1 MDARWAKFRPGDGR
15 IGVLATTDGAIFVP
29 HQDKDH
35 MNAVAF
41 YIALYRD
48 TLRFGDIAE
57 VDHGYTMGRGTFND
71 LLVLVEEKIGSPPEP
86 TYSGPITLREIL
98 RL

>member
-1 MDARWAKFRPGDGR
+1 M
-15 IGVLATTDGAIFVP
+15 P

-41 YIALYRD
+41 YIALHRKS
-48 TLRFGDIAE
+48 LRFGDIVEA
-57 VDHGYTMGRGTFND
+57 DHGYIMGRNTFND
-71 LLVLVEEKIGSPPEP
+71 LLVLVEERIGSPPEEP

-98 RL
+98 RM